1 MEGGGSF
8 WLDYILM
15 FLFLSLSAYF
25 MSSET
30 AITAVSKVRLR
41 QLENEGDERARKLNS
56 LLKDSTRLLSTILLG
71 NNIAQNALTAILTA
85 VTLRWL
91 SNLDLNPGWAI
102 PISTIISTFLIL
114 IFAEVTPKSYAF
126 QRAEKVALFTAT
138 PLSILHKLFSPVAIV
153 MTTVANLILKVFG
166 LKLVNPEPFVTEEE
180 IKTLVDIG
188 EEEGIIEEE
197 EREIIEGV
205 FEFSETLAREV
216 MVPRVDIVALD
227 VNSTFEEA
235 IDTINMSGHSRIPI
249 YEETIDNIV
258 GILYAKDLLKYF
270 GLKNPPPLKAI
281 MRSPYYVPET
291 KPIDELFRE
300 MRAQKIHMA
309 IIIDEYGGTA
319 GLVTIEDILEELVG
333 EIMDEY
339 DINEESMVKE
349 IAPDEII
356 VDGRMNLEELNEML
370 GVNLPA
376 EETDTI
382 AGFVYDHISHIPKAG
397 EEFEYDGVLIRVE
410 EVRGRRIT
418 KLRIKKVTRGEKDE
432 GEEDD

>member
-1 MEGGGSF
+1 
-8 WLDYILM
+8 
-15 FLFLSLSAYF
+15 

-180 IKTLVDIG
+180 IKILVDIG
-188 EEEGIIEEE
+188 EEEGIIEGE

>member
-1 MEGGGSF
+1 MEGGSSF
-8 WLDYILM
+8 WFDYILV

-30 AITAVSKVRLR
+30 AITAVSKVKLR
-41 QLENEGDERARKLNS
+41 QLENEGDERAKKLNK

-85 VTLRWL
+85 VSFRWL
-91 SNLDLNPGWAI
+91 SNLNLNPGWSI

-126 QRAEKVALFTAT
+126 QRAEKVALFTAK
-138 PLSILHKLFSPVAIV
+138 PLDFIHKVFSPIAIA
-153 MTTVANLILKVFG
+153 MTTIANLILKLFG

-235 IDTINMSGHSRIPI
+235 IDTITMSGHSRIPV

-258 GILYAKDLLKYF
+258 GIIYAKDLLKYF
-270 GLKNPPPLKAI
+270 GIKTPPPLSSI
-281 MRSPYYVPET
+281 MRAPYYVPET

-300 MRAQKIHMA
+300 MRSQKIHMA

-339 DINEESMVKE
+339 DINEESMVRE
-349 IAPDEII
+349 ISPDEII

-370 GVNLPA
+370 GVELPA

-382 AGFVYDHISHIPKAG
+382 AGFVYDHISHIPKPG
-397 EEFEYDGVLIRVE
+397 EEFEYDGVLIKVE

-418 KLRIKKVTRGEKDE
+418 KLRIKRIQREEDE
-432 GEEDD
+432 REEDD

>member
-180 IKTLVDIG
+180 IKILVDIG

>member
-30 AITAVSKVRLR
+30 AITAVSKAKLR
-41 QLENEGDERARKLNS
+41 QLENEGDERAKRLNN

-71 NNIAQNALTAILTA
+71 NNIAQNALTALLTA
-85 VTLRWL
+85 VTFRWL
-91 SNLDLNPGWAI
+91 GSLNLNPGWAI

-126 QRAEKVALFTAT
+126 QRAEKVALFTAI
-138 PLSILHKLFSPVAIV
+138 PLSLLHKIFYPVAIV
-153 MTTVANLILKVFG
+153 MTTIANLLLRLFG
-166 LKLVNPEPFVTEEE
+166 LRLVNPEPFVTEEE
-180 IKTLVDIG
+180 IKALVDIG

-227 VNSTFEEA
+227 VNSTFEEV
-235 IDTINMSGHSRIPI
+235 IDTINMSGHSRIPV

-270 GLKNPPPLKAI
+270 GLKNPPPLRSI
-281 MRSPYYVPET
+281 MRAPYYVPET
-291 KPIDELFRE
+291 KPIDELFKE

-319 GLVTIEDILEELVG
+319 GIVTIEDILEELVG

-349 IAPDEII
+349 ISSDELI
-356 VDGRMNLEELNEML
+356 VDGRMNLEELNEIL
-370 GVNLPA
+370 GVELPA

-382 AGFVYDHISHIPKAG
+382 AGFVYDRISHIPKPG
-397 EEFEYDGVLIRVE
+397 EEVEYDGVLIRVE

-418 KLRIKKVTRGEKDE
+418 KLRIKRIDR
-432 GEEDD
+432 GEEDEREEDD

>member
-1 MEGGGSF
+1 LEGGGSF

-349 IAPDEII
+349 IAPDELI

>member
-71 NNIAQNALTAILTA
+71 NNIAQNALTAVLTA

>member
-1 MEGGGSF
+1 
-8 WLDYILM
+8 M

-180 IKTLVDIG
+180 IKILVDIG

-349 IAPDEII
+349 IAPDELI

>member
-1 MEGGGSF
+1 
-8 WLDYILM
+8 
-15 FLFLSLSAYF
+15 
-25 MSSET
+25 
-30 AITAVSKVRLR
+30 
-41 QLENEGDERARKLNS
+41 
-56 LLKDSTRLLSTILLG
+56 
-71 NNIAQNALTAILTA
+71 
-85 VTLRWL
+85 
-91 SNLDLNPGWAI
+91 
-102 PISTIISTFLIL
+102 
-114 IFAEVTPKSYAF
+114 
-126 QRAEKVALFTAT
+126 
-138 PLSILHKLFSPVAIV
+138 
-153 MTTVANLILKVFG
+153 
-166 LKLVNPEPFVTEEE
+166 VNPEPFVTEEE
-180 IKTLVDIG
+180 IKILVDIG

-349 IAPDEII
+349 IAPDELI

>member
-180 IKTLVDIG
+180 IKILVDIG
-188 EEEGIIEEE
+188 EEEGIIEGE

>member
-1 MEGGGSF
+1 MEGGSSF
-8 WLDYILM
+8 WLDYILV

-30 AITAVSKVRLR
+30 AITAVSKVKLR
-41 QLENEGDERARKLNS
+41 QLENEGDERAKKLNK

-85 VTLRWL
+85 VSFRWL
-91 SNLDLNPGWAI
+91 SNLNLNPGWSI

-126 QRAEKVALFTAT
+126 QRAEKVALFTAK
-138 PLSILHKLFSPVAIV
+138 PLDFIHKVFSPIAIT
-153 MTTVANLILKVFG
+153 MTTIANLILKLFG

-235 IDTINMSGHSRIPI
+235 IDTITMSGHSRIPV

-258 GILYAKDLLKYF
+258 GIIYAKDLLKYF
-270 GLKNPPPLKAI
+270 GIKTPPPLSSI
-281 MRSPYYVPET
+281 MRAPYYVPET

-300 MRAQKIHMA
+300 MRSQKIHMA

-339 DINEESMVKE
+339 DINEESMVRE
-349 IAPDEII
+349 ISPDEII

-370 GVNLPA
+370 GVELPA

-382 AGFVYDHISHIPKAG
+382 AGFVYDHISHIPKPG
-397 EEFEYDGVLIRVE
+397 EEFEYDGVLIKVE

-418 KLRIKKVTRGEKDE
+418 KLRIKRIQREEDE
-432 GEEDD
+432 REEDD

>member
-1 MEGGGSF
+1 MEGGSF
-8 WLDYILM
+8 WLDYILVFI
-15 FLFLSLSAYF
+15 FLFLSAYF

-41 QLENEGDERARKLNS
+41 QLENEGDERAKKLNK
-56 LLKDSTRLLSTILLG
+56 LLRDSTRLLSTILLG

-85 VTLRWL
+85 VSFRWL
-91 SNLDLNPGWAI
+91 STLNLNPGWSI
-102 PISTIISTFLIL
+102 PISTVLSTFLIL

-126 QRAEKVALFTAT
+126 QRAEKIALFTAK
-138 PLSILHKLFSPVAIV
+138 PLAFIHKIFSPLAIT
-153 MTTVANLILKVFG
+153 MTAIANLILKLFG
-166 LKLVNPEPFVTEEE
+166 LELVNPEPFVTEEE

-216 MVPRVDIVALD
+216 MVPRVDIVALE

-235 IDTINMSGHSRIPI
+235 IDTITMSGHSRIPI

-258 GILYAKDLLKYF
+258 GIIYAKDLLKYF
-270 GLKNPPPLKAI
+270 GLKNPPPLSSI
-281 MRSPYYVPET
+281 MRAPYYVPET

-300 MRAQKIHMA
+300 MRSQKIHMA

-339 DINEESMVKE
+339 DINEEAMVRE
-349 IAPDEII
+349 LSPDEII

-370 GVNLPA
+370 GIELPA

-382 AGFVYDHISHIPKAG
+382 AGFVYDHISHIPKPG
-397 EEFEYDGVLIRVE
+397 EEFEYDGVLIKVE

-418 KLRIKKVTRGEKDE
+418 KLRIKKVHREKDE
-432 GEEDD
+432 REEDD

>member
-1 MEGGGSF
+1 LEGGGSF

-180 IKTLVDIG
+180 IKILVDIG

-349 IAPDEII
+349 IAPDELI

>member
-349 IAPDEII
+349 IAPDELI

>member
-1 MEGGGSF
+1 
-8 WLDYILM
+8 
-15 FLFLSLSAYF
+15 

-270 GLKNPPPLKAI
+270 GLKNPPPLKTI

-432 GEEDD
+432 GEEND

>member
-1 MEGGGSF
+1 LEGGGSF

>member
-41 QLENEGDERARKLNS
+41 QLENEGDERARKLNN
-56 LLKDSTRLLSTILLG
+56 LLKDSTRLLSTILFG

-91 SNLDLNPGWAI
+91 SNLNLNPGWAI

-126 QRAEKVALFTAT
+126 QRAEKVALFTAA
-138 PLSILHKLFSPVAIV
+138 PLSLLHRLFSPVAIV

-349 IAPDEII
+349 IAPDELI
-356 VDGRMNLEELNEML
+356 VDGRMNLEELNELL

-418 KLRIKKVTRGEKDE
+418 KLRIKKVTRGEEDE

>member
-180 IKTLVDIG
+180 IKILVDIG

-349 IAPDEII
+349 IAPDELI